1 MMTDCIRMPFA
12 LVLFPLLAIT
22 ACASPD
28 EGIVESRAKAVLDA
42 QYAATGKTSPMQAD
56 EADRIY
62 ENYLDSIGKP
72 VKSSST
78 TKAR

>member
-1 MMTDCIRMPFA
+1 MRSYWIKTRFA
-12 LVLFPLLAIT
+12 LLLFPLLGTA

-28 EGIVESRAKAVLDA
+28 EPIVESRAKAVLEA
-42 QYAATGKTSPMQAD
+42 QYAATEKTSPMQAD

-72 VKSSST
+72 VKSNST